1 MLLSVTVVLGLLSCV
16 CGENPA
22 VQVVLTNK
30 GLQYGKHEAAG
41 WIQERLSKITF
52 PDITGSVHII
62 FGNVDYTLTGITIVK
77 CDLPEPSVEF
87 LQNPPGFQTTISD
100 LSIAITGDWR
110 THFGLIH
117 DGGTF
122 DMAIYNV
129 DVTSVAQLGKEAD
142 GHPSVSSLSCHS
154 QVGDVDIEFHGGAS
168 FIFQPFVKHFK
179 GRIRDEI
186 QKRLCPGVEG
196 NIQSFED
203 HLHVMNV
210 SVDVNEVLTLA
221 LPLTDVPIIGASGMN
236 VGLKG
241 EFYNIKTPVEPPFEA
256 QPFTMPDEPSYM
268 LSVGMSD
275 FTLNSA
281 SYAYFSA
288 KLLQLLITDSMIPPI
303 SPVHLNT
310 TSLGKFIPKLAEMYP
325 DMLMSVLVYAQEAPK
340 FSIQP
345 DAINVSIKAVAKA
358 SVILPNG
365 TQIPVFTINV
375 DSKFSSELWID
386 DGKLKGS
393 VKMDNVTLTLA
404 SSEVGTFKT
413 DSLESLARTGGKFV
427 LVKVNQKL
435 REGFLVLRTKYA
447 QLVNSVLKKE
457 KGFLSISSDVQVV
470 LT

>member
-1 MLLSVTVVLGLLSCV
+1 MLLSVTVVLSLLSCV

-30 GLQYGKHEAAG
+30 GLQYGKHAAAD
-41 WIQERLSKITF
+41 WIQERLSTITF
-52 PDITGSVHII
+52 PDITGSVHIV
-62 FGNVDYTLTGITIVK
+62 FGDVDYTLTGITIVK

-87 LQNPPGFQTTISD
+87 LQNPPGFKTTISD
-100 LSIAITGDWR
+100 LSIAITGGWR
-110 THFGLIH
+110 THFGLIN

-122 DMAIYNV
+122 DMAIFNV
-129 DVTSVAQLGKEAD
+129 DVTSVVQLGKEAD
-142 GHPSVSSLSCHS
+142 GHLSVSSISCDA

-168 FIFQPFVKHFK
+168 FIFQPFVEHFK

-186 QKRLCPGVEG
+186 QKRLCPGVEE
-196 NIQSFED
+196 NIESFENL
-203 HLHVMNV
+203 LHVMNV
-210 SVDVNEVLTLA
+210 SVDVNEVLSLA
-221 LPLTDVPIIGASGMN
+221 LPLTDIPIIGASSMN

-241 EFYNIKTPVEPPFEA
+241 EFYNIKAPVEPPFEA

-288 KLLQLLITDSMIPPI
+288 KLLQLLINDSMIPAI

-325 DMLMSVLVYAQEAPK
+325 DMLMSVLVYAQEAPN

-345 DAINVSIKAVAKA
+345 DAVNVTIKAVAKA

-393 VKMDNVTLTLA
+393 VKMDNLTLTLA

-413 DSLESLARTGGKFV
+413 DSLEFLARKGGEIV
-427 LVKVNQKL
+427 LIRVNQKL
-435 REGFLVLRTKYA
+435 GEGFLVLGTKHA

-457 KGFLSISSDVQVV
+457 KGFILISSDVQVS

>member
-1 MLLSVTVVLGLLSCV
+1 
-16 CGENPA
+16 
-22 VQVVLTNK
+22 
-30 GLQYGKHEAAG
+30 
-41 WIQERLSKITF
+41 
-52 PDITGSVHII
+52 
-62 FGNVDYTLTGITIVK
+62 
-77 CDLPEPSVEF
+77 
-87 LQNPPGFQTTISD
+87 
-100 LSIAITGDWR
+100 
-110 THFGLIH
+110 
-117 DGGTF
+117 
-122 DMAIYNV
+122 
-129 DVTSVAQLGKEAD
+129 
-142 GHPSVSSLSCHS
+142 
-154 QVGDVDIEFHGGAS
+154 
-168 FIFQPFVKHFK
+168 
-179 GRIRDEI
+179 
-186 QKRLCPGVEG
+186 
-196 NIQSFED
+196 
-203 HLHVMNV
+203 MNV

-221 LPLTDVPIIGASGMN
+221 LPLTDVPIIGASSVN

>member
-1 MLLSVTVVLGLLSCV
+1 MLLFVTVVLSLLSCV

-30 GLQYGKHEAAG
+30 GLQYGKHAAAD
-41 WIQERLSKITF
+41 WIQERLSTITF

-62 FGNVDYTLTGITIVK
+62 FGDVDYTLTGITIVK

-87 LQNPPGFQTTISD
+87 LQNPPGFKTTISD
-100 LSIAITGDWR
+100 LSIAITGGWR
-110 THFGLIH
+110 TRFGLIH

-122 DMAIYNV
+122 DMAIFNV
-129 DVTSVAQLGKEAD
+129 DVTSVVQLGKEAD
-142 GHPSVSSLSCHS
+142 GHLSVSSISCDS

-168 FIFQPFVKHFK
+168 FIFQPFVEHFK

-186 QKRLCPGVEG
+186 QKRLCPGVEE
-196 NIQSFED
+196 NIESFENL
-203 HLHVMNV
+203 LHVMNGTAAPNYKEENRGPQI
-210 SVDVNEVLTLA
+210 SEQNNKIT
-221 LPLTDVPIIGASGMN
+221 
-236 VGLKG
+236 G
-241 EFYNIKTPVEPPFEA
+241 EFYNIKAPVEPPFEA

-288 KLLQLLITDSMIPPI
+288 KLLQLLINDSMIPAI
-303 SPVHLNT
+303 FPVHLNT

-345 DAINVSIKAVAKA
+345 DAVNVTIKAVAKT

-404 SSEVGTFKT
+404 SSEVGTFKVNGR
-413 DSLESLARTGGKFV
+413 LAVWKQCRSFPDLFFSVTEKLGK
-427 LVKVNQKL
+427 
-435 REGFLVLRTKYA
+435 GFLVLGTKHA

-457 KGFLSISSDVQVV
+457 KVGTFRRTHNALVFE
-470 LT
+470 